1 MAAARRMAV
10 LKLDLSPVLPSA
22 SPWQHSG
29 KGKSLPALRGN
40 VNCGENS
47 HQAVG
52 RQERIRHIISA
63 YFNRFLCCPYISFF
77 AVLFLHPLSGL
88 VGTKPARVLLPS
100 SPHLLLHLLLS
111 PPAHKRWRL
120 MNSAPM
126 HASANCI
133 GIGNSSQYYKMFSPS
148 RWPPGHQLNDRL

>member
-1 MAAARRMAV
+1 MTVVNPRQAFDMTAARRMAV

-29 KGKSLPALRGN
+29 KGKSLPALRGS

-77 AVLFLHPLSGL
+77 TLISSSTFWFGWNKA
-88 VGTKPARVLLPS
+88 GTCVASLLP
-100 SPHLLLHLLLS
+100 PPTPS
-111 PPAHKRWRL
+111 PPPL
-120 MNSAPM
+120 PT
-126 HASANCI
+126 
-133 GIGNSSQYYKMFSPS
+133 SS
-148 RWPPGHQLNDRL
+148 